1 MKNKIIYS
9 IVSLVI
15 LIAAIGFSSYL
26 INSKSA
32 PAKDNNKENIMYV
45 KTQKAEISE
54 MSSDMVYRGRI
65 TAFDKIS
72 LASEVTGRIIQ
83 GNVRFKTGESFK
95 KNDVI
100 INIYSKDVEAS
111 LKSGKSSFL
120 QTVSKIIPD
129 LKVDYKDEYNKWISF
144 FVAIDPNKPLPEL
157 PEINSDKERVFI
169 ASNNVLTSYYNLKQQ
184 QIQLQR
190 YTIRAPFTGSF
201 KSVNKEIGAVAS
213 PGAELATII
222 RSDKLEVVVPVFP
235 KDLKWIHIG
244 EEVIITDNRGIE
256 QVTTVSRISSFVDEA
271 TQSVN
276 VYLTYNAAKDNKLL
290 EGEYVDVNFS
300 GVVLSGFEIPREA
313 IVDGYYVYELVNNK
327 LQKIKIEIV
336 RSLDDSLIITGVNGT
351 QTIVTES
358 LASVN
363 PNIKYLPR

>member
-1 MKNKIIYS
+1 MKNKIIYG

-15 LIAAIGFSSYL
+15 LISAVGFSSYL
-26 INSKSA
+26 INSKPA

-45 KTQKAEISE
+45 KTQVGEITE
-54 MSSDMVYRGRI
+54 MNSDMVYRGRI
-65 TAFDKIS
+65 TAFDNVS

-83 GNVRFKTGESFK
+83 GDVRFKTGENFK
-95 KNDVI
+95 KNEVI
-100 INIYSKDVEAS
+100 IRIYSEDVEAS

-120 QTVSKIIPD
+120 QTVSKILPD
-129 LKVDYKDEYNKWISF
+129 LKVDYKDEYTKWITF
-144 FVAIDPNKPLPEL
+144 FNAIDPEKTLPEL
-157 PEINSDKERVFI
+157 PKINSDKERVFL

-184 QIQLQR
+184 QIKLKR
-190 YTIRAPFTGSF
+190 YIIRAPFTGSF

-235 KDLKWIHIG
+235 KDLEWIHKG

-276 VYLTYNAAKDNKLL
+276 VYLTYTATKNSKLL
-290 EGEYVDVNFS
+290 EGEYVDANFS

-313 IVDGYYVYELVNNK
+313 IIDGYYVYELVDNK
-327 LQKIKIEIV
+327 LHKTKIEIV
-336 RSLDDSLIITGVNGT
+336 RSLDDSLIISGIDGT